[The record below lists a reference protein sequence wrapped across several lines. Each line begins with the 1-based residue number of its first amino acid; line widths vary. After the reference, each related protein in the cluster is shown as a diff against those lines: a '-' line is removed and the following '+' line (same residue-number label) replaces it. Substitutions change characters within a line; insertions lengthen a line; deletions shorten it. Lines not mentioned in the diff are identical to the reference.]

1 MKNLRQYIRKILI
14 ESANTIHPKIKSML
28 DELEENYG
36 EINIQ
41 NYPNQGQL
49 VEIRFYAGAQH
60 GDRYYNTGVGGGSDA
75 GAVFAMYS
83 KDSVVPSMSTKI
95 GNCNGA
101 VPIGGVDGSQIA
113 VEYGFGPLLYDVLF
127 DAAVMLSGATG
138 LTCDYYSVS
147 DEAYNVWNYYLK
159 NRPDMI
165 AKQKDLTQYPRT
177 PDESDDCTG
186 PGAGGSFGYRSVA
199 KRFGFDKSYGV
210 KASDKDGMPV
220 RTGELTPEF
229 IDHWFDPENP
239 LSKTYHRKS
248 GGTPV
253 IDYLRSN
260 FLLNPKAAKVI
271 GQPYSPAELKKV
283 WDRTIGIEE
292 AGYPDYMAKKAK
304 QWQQNFGANAEDLL
318 A

>member
-1 MKNLRQYIRKILI
+1 
-14 ESANTIHPKIKSML
+14 ML
-28 DELEENYG
+28 DELEENHG
-36 EINIQ
+36 EIDIE

-49 VEIRFYAGAQH
+49 IEIRFH
-60 GDRYYNTGVGGGSDA
+60 GSAKHGERYSNTGIGGGHDA

-83 KDSVVPSMSTKI
+83 KESIVPSMSTKI

-101 VPIGGVDGSQIA
+101 VPIGGIDGNQVA

-127 DAAVMLSGATG
+127 DAVVMLGGATG
-138 LTCDYYSVS
+138 MTCDYYSVS
-147 DEAYNVWNYYLK
+147 DEAFNVWNYYLN

-177 PDESDDCTG
+177 PDKLDDCTG
-186 PGAGGSFGYRSVA
+186 PGAADSFGYRSVA
-199 KRFGFDKSYGV
+199 KRFGFDKSYGGRP
-210 KASDKDGMPV
+210 DGEGNNP
-220 RTGELTPEF
+220 GGKLTQEF
-229 IDHWFDPENP
+229 IEHWFDPKNP
-239 LSKTYHRKS
+239 LSKTYHRKG

-253 IDYLRSN
+253 MDYLRSN

-283 WDRTIGIEE
+283 WDRTIGVE
-292 AGYPDYMAKKAK
+292 ANAYPDWAMKHAK
-304 QWQQNFGANAEDLL
+304 QWQTRFGANHEELL